1 LVGRGD
7 EVEIKLISGALEMD
21 AKGKALA
28 AGSLGETIEVEM
40 LGSKKRI
47 KSLVLSTGKVEVKL

>member
-1 LVGRGD
+1 
-7 EVEIKLISGALEMD
+7 MD
-21 AKGKALA
+21 AKGKAMA
-28 AGSLGETIEVEM
+28 SGSLGETIEVEM